1 MIILIS
7 EQYKI
12 LGKRD
17 EIYMEVRKRERERER
32 ERETKREEKE
42 SKRA

>member
-32 ERETKREEKE
+32 ERERNKKRGERK
-42 SKRA
+42 